1 MGSMLMSRYLDYG
14 NFSVTDRVGALMALA
29 GVVLV
34 VQPDTFFHL
43 TESTVGIKSRTSY
56 ETPKQLKG
64 VVCGLAGVAGGIVS
78 SRADITYLQV
88 HYF

>member
-29 GVVLV
+29 GVVLI
-34 VQPDTFFHL
+34 VQPDTLFHP
-43 TESTVGIKSRTSY
+43 TGFAVGIKPLTSN

-64 VVCGLAGVAGGIVS
+64 VFCGMAGVAGGIVS
-78 SRADITYLQV
+78 PHANMSYL
-88 HYF
+88 